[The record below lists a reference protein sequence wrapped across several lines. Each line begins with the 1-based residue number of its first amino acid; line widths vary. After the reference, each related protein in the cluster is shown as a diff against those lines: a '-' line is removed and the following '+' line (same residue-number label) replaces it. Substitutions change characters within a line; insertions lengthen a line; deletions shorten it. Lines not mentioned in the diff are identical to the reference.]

1 MNKIIISLL
10 TVLFIQLLSIGYLK
24 FIYEPTLKQKSIPKI
39 TKIRDISCAESVEL
53 DELVNRSI
61 QEIMTKAKSL
71 PKSKE
76 YSTWDKEM
84 IAHVGKK
91 ILKQHIKQ
99 KITQKEDKKKIKKQ
113 TKKSKEKIVKKISKT
128 KKIEE
133 FAKKKLG
140 DKYVWGATGPN
151 KFDCSGFTREVFRCS
166 TGICIPRVSREQ
178 AKVGQYI
185 TYKNLQRGDMVFF
198 DTEKKFTKRVNHV
211 GIYLSNGNFIHASSA
226 RKKVIITNFNKKP
239 FYKRRFLWGRR
250 LLKN

>member
-1 MNKIIISLL
+1 MNKIIVS
-10 TVLFIQLLSIGYLK
+10 LLSILFIELILIGYLRFFYAPIFK
-24 FIYEPTLKQKSIPKI
+24 VKSSTPIKN
-39 TKIRDISCAESVEL
+39 ISHTESIEL
-53 DELVNRSI
+53 DELVTQSI
-61 QEIMTKAKSL
+61 QEIMSKAKTL

-76 YSTWDKEM
+76 YTTWDKQI
-84 IAHVGKK
+84 IAHVGEK
-91 ILKQHIKQ
+91 ILKQHITPQ
-99 KITQKEDKKKIKKQ
+99 KTQKEDKKKIKKE
-113 TKKSKEKIVKKISKT
+113 TKKSKEKMVKKISKT

-151 KFDCSGFTREVFRCS
+151 KFDCSGFTREVFRC
-166 TGICIPRVSREQ
+166 TIGIHIPRVSREQ

-250 LLKN
+250 VLKN